1 MTLQMVL
8 AQAYL
13 KELDALTL
21 ARRAIVAHG
30 SDPVW
35 VYCVFALDAR
45 LREVRALLAREDP
58 QLLRDAEARLAAALQ
73 TTPELSPWTT
83 DVSTVGTRVH

>member
-21 ARRAIVAHG
+21 ARRAMVAHG

-35 VYCVFALDAR
+35 AYCVFALDAR
-45 LREVRALLAREDP
+45 LHEVRALLAREDP
-58 QLLRDAEARLAAALQ
+58 QLLREAEARLAAALAE
-73 TTPELSPWTT
+73 TPEPPAWTT
-83 DVSTVGTRVH
+83 DPTVATRVH